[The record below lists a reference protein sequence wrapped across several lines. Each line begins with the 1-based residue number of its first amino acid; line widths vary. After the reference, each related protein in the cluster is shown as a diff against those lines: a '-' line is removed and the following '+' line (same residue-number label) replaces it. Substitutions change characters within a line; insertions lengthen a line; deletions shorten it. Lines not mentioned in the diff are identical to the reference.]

1 MDAVF
6 AVLPVYFFI
15 LLGFSAKKIFTNQLD
30 EKTLVLISLYFFQP
44 ILIFWGLTKTPI
56 NYELIAS
63 PFAYLSIVLICLVFL
78 LLINKKIFK
87 ERSDQSVY
95 LASSLVGNT
104 GNLGIP
110 LGIAIF
116 GIESVPYTSIINIA
130 NILFIYIFSVY
141 FFAREQFLLKEAIY
155 SILKIPAI
163 WFALFALFVN
173 YQGITINKHI

>member
-78 LLINKKIFK
+78 LLINKKILIIFDYFK
-87 ERSDQSVY
+87 RKPIKWAYNWS
-95 LASSLVGNT
+95 
-104 GNLGIP
+104 
-110 LGIAIF
+110 IF
-116 GIESVPYTSIINIA
+116 LYQYT
-130 NILFIYIFSVY
+130 
-141 FFAREQFLLKEAIY
+141 
-155 SILKIPAI
+155 
-163 WFALFALFVN
+163 
-173 YQGITINKHI
+173 